1 MTFRI
6 LQADGLGSDLI
17 LSFKLKYDN
26 TMKNNIITQLQKSNA
41 VKCINAKVIMA
52 AVLFTFTSCES
63 NLDQINE
70 NPNDQASVN
79 PKVLLTYVSQDAFQV
94 NGDNMYASRM
104 MIGTDG
110 ENTYQYMKWNNA
122 SFEVYNKGLLNTVKM
137 MQEAEKINNK
147 NYIAIG
153 KFYRAYYFFNLSLKV
168 GSIPYTEAIKGES
181 GITQPKY
188 DNQETVMAGI
198 LSELKEA
205 VSLINSNDKIEGDI
219 IYNGDPLK
227 WKKLINAFRL
237 KILMTLSRKS
247 TAGTYNIA
255 TEFASIAG
263 NEALMTSIT
272 DNGELK
278 FADAAD
284 SRYTMFNNSGY
295 GSSLYMADYF
305 INMFKDRKD
314 PRLFTFAAQT
324 TGAKEAGKPVT
335 DFTGYNG
342 GNPTSSYSDNAALIT
357 AKNISKINDRFY
369 KDPTNEPSSVLSY
382 SEQEFIL
389 AEAAARGWISGS
401 AKVHYDNAIRASFSF
416 YQTYVKNPNQYFAG
430 FNVDQYLTTPLVTYD
445 NTAPLQDQLKKI
457 ITQKYMTMFHQSQ
470 WTSYY
475 DYLRTGFPDFPLK
488 TGVPAPFRFRYPQ
501 SEYNYNSFNLKSAL
515 DAQYGGNDNI
525 NSKPWW
531 LQ

>member
-1 MTFRI
+1 
-6 LQADGLGSDLI
+6 
-17 LSFKLKYDN
+17 
-26 TMKNNIITQLQKSNA
+26 MKNNINGITKTALQNGNTAKWFTLKSLLIA
-41 VKCINAKVIMA
+41 GALALV
-52 AVLFTFTSCES
+52 SCES
-63 NLDQINE
+63 SLDTINE
-70 NPNDQASVN
+70 NPNDKASVD
-79 PKVLLTYVSQDAFQV
+79 PKVLLTYVSKDAFQI

-110 ENTYQYMKWNNA
+110 ENTYQYMKWNDT
-122 SFEVYNKGLLNTVKM
+122 SFEVYTKGLLNTVKM

-147 NYIAIG
+147 NYVAIG

-168 GSIPYTEAIKGES
+168 GSIPYNEAIKGEF

-188 DNQETVMAGI
+188 DSQEAVMSGI

-205 VSLINSNDKIEGDI
+205 SSLINSNDKIEGDI
-219 IYNGDPLK
+219 VYNGDAAK

-237 KILMTLSRKS
+237 KILITMSKKS
-247 TAGTYNIA
+247 TVGNYNIA
-255 TEFASIAG
+255 TEFASITG
-263 NEALMTSIT
+263 SQPLMTSIA

-305 INMFKDRKD
+305 INMFKTRQD

-324 TGAKEAGKPVT
+324 TGAKEAGKAIT

-342 GNPTSSYSDNAALIT
+342 GDPTSSYSDNAALIT
-357 AKNISKINDRFY
+357 AKNISKVNDRFY

-389 AEAAARGWISGS
+389 AEATARGWISGS
-401 AKVHYDNAIRASFSF
+401 AKTHYDNAIKASFSF

-430 FNVDQYLTTPLVTYD
+430 FNVNQYLATPLVVYD
-445 NTAPLQDQLKKI
+445 DAAPLQNQLERI
-457 ITQKYMTMFHQSQ
+457 VTQKYMTMFHQAQ

-475 DYLRTGFPDFPLK
+475 DYLRTGYPNYPLK

-501 SEYNYNSFNLKSAL
+501 SEYNYNSSNLKSAL
-515 DAQYGGNDNI
+515 SAQYGGNDNI

>member
-1 MTFRI
+1 
-6 LQADGLGSDLI
+6 
-17 LSFKLKYDN
+17 
-26 TMKNNIITQLQKSNA
+26 MKNNINGITKTALQNGNTAKWFTLKSLLIA
-41 VKCINAKVIMA
+41 GALALV
-52 AVLFTFTSCES
+52 SCES
-63 NLDQINE
+63 SLDTINE
-70 NPNDQASVN
+70 NPNDKASVD
-79 PKVLLTYVSQDAFQV
+79 PKVLLTYVSKDAFQI

-110 ENTYQYMKWNNA
+110 ENTYQYMKWNDT
-122 SFEVYNKGLLNTVKM
+122 SFEVYTKGLLNTVKM

-147 NYIAIG
+147 NYVAIG

-168 GSIPYTEAIKGES
+168 GSIPYNEAIKGEFE
-181 GITQPKY
+181 ITQPKY
-188 DNQETVMAGI
+188 DSQEAVMSGI

-205 VSLINSNDKIEGDI
+205 SSLINSNDKIEGDI
-219 IYNGDPLK
+219 VYNGDAAK

-237 KILMTLSRKS
+237 KILITMSKKS
-247 TAGTYNIA
+247 TVGNYNIA
-255 TEFASIAG
+255 TEFASITG
-263 NEALMTSIT
+263 SQPLMTSIA

-305 INMFKDRKD
+305 INMFKTRQD

-324 TGAKEAGKPVT
+324 TGAKEAGKAIT

-342 GNPTSSYSDNAALIT
+342 GDPTSSYSDNAALIT
-357 AKNISKINDRFY
+357 AKNISKVNDRFY

-389 AEAAARGWISGS
+389 AEATARGWISGS
-401 AKVHYDNAIRASFSF
+401 AKTHYDNAIKASFSF

-430 FNVDQYLTTPLVTYD
+430 FNVNQYLATPLVVYD
-445 NTAPLQDQLKKI
+445 DAAPLQNQLERI
-457 ITQKYMTMFHQSQ
+457 VTQKYMTMFHQAQ

-475 DYLRTGFPDFPLK
+475 DYLRTGYPNYPLK

-501 SEYNYNSFNLKSAL
+501 SEYNYNSSNLKSAL
-515 DAQYGGNDNI
+515 SAQYGGNDNI